1 MAEPIFPPPSQYAE
15 GPYGA
20 AAPAAIVRRYPF
32 ATLISPDLH
41 VTLTP
46 VIFEHDDSET
56 TMIGHMA
63 RRNPHAE
70 ALADGQAV
78 LAVFNGPHS
87 YISPRWYA
95 EKRTVPTWDY
105 ISARVRGILEPLD
118 DDASQLTILRRT
130 IALMES
136 HWPDPWTMEDAPKG
150 KVAELLPMIRSFRI
164 HVKSIDGT
172 TKLNQTHPVGDR
184 QRVINGLS
192 GMPGLNDAQTIADLM
207 RALPEEVPD

>member
-20 AAPAAIVRRYPF
+20 ADPAAIVRQYPF
-32 ATLISPDLH
+32 ATLLSPDLH

-46 VIFEHDDSET
+46 IIFEFDDSEA

-63 RRNPHAE
+63 RRNPHAA
-70 ALADGQAV
+70 ALIDGQAV
-78 LAVFNGPHS
+78 LAVFNGPHT

-95 EKRTVPTWDY
+95 EKPTVPTWDY
-105 ISARVRGILEPLD
+105 ISARVRGILQPID
-118 DDASQLTILRRT
+118 DNASQLAILRRT

-136 HWPDPWTMEDAPKG
+136 HWADPWTMEAAPEG
-150 KVAELLPMIRSFRI
+150 KVEELLPMIRSFRI

-172 TKLNQTHPVGDR
+172 TKLNQTHPIGDR
-184 QRVINGLS
+184 QRVIDGLS
-192 GMPGLNDAQTIADLM
+192 EMPGLSDAQTIAALM
-207 RALPEEVPD
+207 RDLPEDKAG

>member
-1 MAEPIFPPPSQYAE
+1 MAEPTFPPASQYAA

-20 AAPAAIVRRYPF
+20 ADPAAIVRQYPF

-46 VIFEHDDSET
+46 IIFEYDDTEA

-70 ALADGQAV
+70 ALADGQSA
-78 LAVFNGPHS
+78 LAVFNGPHT

-95 EKRTVPTWDY
+95 EKPTVPTWDY
-105 ISARVRGILEPLD
+105 ISARVRGIVEPID

-136 HWPDPWTMEDAPKG
+136 QWADPWTMVDAPEG

-172 TKLNQTHPVGDR
+172 TKLNQTHPVSDR
-184 QRVINGLS
+184 RRVIDGLNEMTGLS
-192 GMPGLNDAQTIADLM
+192 DAHAIAAFMDDL
-207 RALPEEVPD
+207 PD

>member
-1 MAEPIFPPPSQYAE
+1 MAEQTFPPPSQYAE

-20 AAPAAIVRRYPF
+20 ADPAAIVRQYPF

-46 VIFEHDDSET
+46 VIFEHDDSEA

-78 LAVFNGPHS
+78 LAVFNGPHT

-95 EKRTVPTWDY
+95 EKLTVPTWDY
-105 ISARVRGILEPLD
+105 ISARMRGILEPID

-136 HWPDPWTMEDAPKG
+136 HWTDPWTMEDAPEG
-150 KVAELLPMIRSFRI
+150 KVEELLPMIRSFRI

-172 TKLNQTHPVGDR
+172 TKLNQTHPAGDR
-184 QRVINGLS
+184 QRVIDGLS
-192 GMPGLNDAQTIADLM
+192 AMPGLSDAQAIADLM
-207 RALPEEVPD
+207 NDLPD

>member
-1 MAEPIFPPPSQYAE
+1 MAEQTFPPPSQYAE

-20 AAPAAIVRRYPF
+20 TDPAAIVRQYPF

-46 VIFEHDDSET
+46 VIFEHDDSEA

-70 ALADGQAV
+70 ALADGQVV
-78 LAVFNGPHS
+78 LAVFNGPHT

-95 EKRTVPTWDY
+95 EKLTVPTWDY
-105 ISARVRGILEPLD
+105 ISARMRGILEPID

-136 HWPDPWTMEDAPKG
+136 HWADPWTMEAAPEG
-150 KVAELLPMIRSFRI
+150 KVEELLPMIRSFRI

-172 TKLNQTHPVGDR
+172 TKLNQTHPAGDR
-184 QRVINGLS
+184 QRVIDGLS
-192 GMPGLNDAQTIADLM
+192 GMPGVSDAHAIADLM
-207 RALPEEVPD
+207 RALPEDIPE